1 MNLSFPP
8 SIFGARCDILMD
20 IVVVSMVIILP
31 LLWYSF
37 KKVKVDRNFKLHRTI
52 QLTMFIILFFV
63 VLLFEYDMQQ
73 NGGIFEMVK
82 GSAYEGTFFLNFM
95 IYFHTFLSI
104 TTSLIW
110 TLLIIFSLIK
120 FGKKPKP
127 GKFSKIHKFWGKIGM
142 WDMALTCIT
151 GLLLYIYGFML

>member
-1 MNLSFPP
+1 MNITFPP
-8 SIFGARCDILMD
+8 SIFGARCDVLMD

-37 KKVKVDRNFKLHRTI
+37 KKVKHEHQYKLHKNI

-63 VLLFEYDMQQ
+63 VLLFEYDMNQ

-82 GSAYEGTFFLNFM
+82 GSAYEDTLFLNFM

-104 TTSLIW
+104 TTSVIWIILI
-110 TLLIIFSLIK
+110 FASLIK
-120 FGKKPKP
+120 FGKIQDPESSVKLINFGAK
-127 GKFSKIHKFWGKIGM
+127 
-142 WDMALTCIT
+142 
-151 GLLLYIYGFML
+151 

>member
-1 MNLSFPP
+1 
-8 SIFGARCDILMD
+8 MD

-31 LLWYSF
+31 LLWYSV
-37 KKVKVDRNFKLHRTI
+37 KKVKHDHNYKLHKNI
-52 QLTMFIILFFV
+52 QLTMFTILFFV
-63 VLLFEYDMQQ
+63 VLLFEYDMKQ
-73 NGGIFEMVK
+73 NGGIFAMVR

-110 TLLIIFSLIK
+110 LILIPVSLKK
-120 FGKKPKP
+120 FGKNPRP
-127 GKFSKIHKFWGKIGM
+127 GKFSKTHKLWGKIGM

-151 GLLLYIYGFML
+151 GLLLYIYGFVL

>member
-1 MNLSFPP
+1 MNITFPP
-8 SIFGARCDILMD
+8 SIFGARCDVLMD

-37 KKVKVDRNFKLHRTI
+37 KKVKHEHQYKLHKNI

-63 VLLFEYDMQQ
+63 VLLFEYDMKQ

-82 GSAYEGTFFLNFM
+82 GSAYEDTLFLNFM

-104 TTSLIW
+104 TTSVIWIILI
-110 TLLIIFSLIK
+110 FASLIK
-120 FGKKPKP
+120 FGKIQDPESSVKLINFGAK
-127 GKFSKIHKFWGKIGM
+127 
-142 WDMALTCIT
+142 
-151 GLLLYIYGFML
+151 